1 MWFLAI
7 RHLTARKKQT
17 LLTFMGIF
25 FAASAFVV
33 ISGFFLGFQE
43 YLIDQLLNNDAHIR
57 ISAREEFIEERS
69 FDKLF
74 FGDSKHVFWVSPP
87 GGRRDNDN
95 IDDPQGWYQILENDS
110 RVEAYSPQLVVQGI
124 VNRAQISIPA
134 KIIGSDAIRQQRV
147 TNIKDYMKI
156 GSFDDIAIG
165 GNRLIM
171 GDELLQKLGARVFE
185 TVLVSV
191 GKGQIVPFKITG
203 SFHIGIRTLDQGVAF
218 AALTDVQKLN
228 GTPSQVNEIALR
240 VYDVNSARDISDS
253 WSQVKK
259 EKVQSWDQINA
270 NIFNVFGIQNAI
282 RYLVSFVI
290 IIVAGFGV
298 YNILNMVVTQ
308 KKKDIAILRSMGF
321 ESKDIVQL
329 FLTQGFV
336 LGILGGV
343 IGIFFGYWIA
353 RFVEFIP
360 FGGGPFGG
368 MNAHLMVS
376 FNPNIY
382 IYGLLLAVISSTI
395 ASFLPARAAGKL
407 TPIEIIR
414 SGAE

>member
-17 LLTFMGIF
+17 ALTFIGIF

-43 YLIDQLLNNDAHIR
+43 YLIEQLLNNDAHIR
-57 ISAREEFIEERS
+57 ISAREEFVEERA
-69 FDKLF
+69 FDKPF
-74 FGDSKHVFWVSPP
+74 FANFDHVFWVSPP
-87 GGRRDNDN
+87 GGRRDNDK

-110 RVEAYSPQLVVQGI
+110 RVQAYSPQLVVQGI
-124 VNRAQISIPA
+124 VTRAQISIPTR
-134 KIIGSDAIRQQRV
+134 IIGSDAIRQQRV
-147 TNIKDYMKI
+147 TNIKDYMKV

-185 TVLVSV
+185 TVLVSN
-191 GKGQIVPFKITG
+191 GKGQPVPFKIVG

-240 VYDVNSARDISDS
+240 VFDVNGAKDMSDS

-259 EKVQSWDQINA
+259 ERVQSWDQINA
-270 NIFNVFGIQNAI
+270 NVFNVFAIQNAT

-290 IIVAGFGV
+290 ILVAGFGV

-308 KKKDIAILRSMGF
+308 KRKDIAILRSMGF
-321 ESKDIVQL
+321 ERNDIVIL

-353 RFVEFIP
+353 RGIELIP
-360 FGGGPFGG
+360 FGGGPMGG
-368 MNAHLMVS
+368 TGSHLLVS
-376 FNPNIY
+376 FQPRIY
-382 IYGLLLAVISSTI
+382 IYGFSLAVISSTI
-395 ASFLPARAAGKL
+395 ASYLPARSAGKL